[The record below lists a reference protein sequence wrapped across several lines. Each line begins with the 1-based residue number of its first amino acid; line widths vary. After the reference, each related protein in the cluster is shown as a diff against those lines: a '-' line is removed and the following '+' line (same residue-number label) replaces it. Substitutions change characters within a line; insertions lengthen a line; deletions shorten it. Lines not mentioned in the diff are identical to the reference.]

1 MEITWKNEK
10 RKVKDLLPAEYNPR
24 RITEKE
30 KQDLEYSLKTW
41 GYVVPVQINTGTR
54 DNVLIGGHQRV
65 GILAALGRL
74 EEEIDVRVP
83 SRELTIEEEKE
94 LNVSLNRMGGQFDWT
109 KLFKNF
115 DLDMLLR
122 SGFEND
128 ELSRMW
134 DDVDLVDDL
143 EHNGAG
149 REPEEPVVPRLA
161 YGDIYELGH
170 QRLMCGDATK
180 MEDVE
185 KLMAGDQ
192 ADMIWMDPPFEIASS
207 EGKDPEET
215 DPEEDYQEAISRAI
229 DNALE
234 HAKENVHVF
243 HWADEQHIGTVQAV
257 MKAAGVLPQ
266 RVCMWINQN
275 LGLTPKV
282 AFTKLYE
289 PCVYGI
295 KGKPYLDPRHA
306 KLNEIL
312 NKEVGSGNQVRDEV
326 YDLFNIWLT
335 NKDKSNEFL
344 PTGEKPVSVL
354 QKPLRRTTAAGH
366 IVLDLFAGTGGT
378 LMACE
383 QMGRKS
389 RVMDL
394 DLVECEKIIR
404 RWELHTGKRAIKI

>member
-1 MEITWKNEK
+1 MEITWQNEK

-24 RITEKE
+24 RITDKE

-41 GYVVPVQINTGTR
+41 GYVVPVQINTGDR

-143 EHNGAG
+143 DHNGSG
-149 REPEEPVVPRLA
+149 REPEEPVVPRLGT
-161 YGDIYELGH
+161 GDVYELGH
-170 QRLMCGDATK
+170 QRLMCGDALNPEHVATL
-180 MEDVE
+180 MGEE
-185 KLMAGDQ
+185 K
-192 ADMIWMDPPFEIASS
+192 ADLIWMDAPLEMA
-207 EGKDPEET
+207 ETPEET
-215 DPEEDYQEAISRAI
+215 IAKYTIALG
-229 DNALE
+229 NATK
-234 HAKENVHVF
+234 HAKENAHLF
-243 HWADEQHIGTVQAV
+243 WWTDERSIGMVDQLFTTAGAKVQ
-257 MKAAGVLPQ
+257 
-266 RVCMWINQN
+266 RICMWINQN
-275 LGLTPKV
+275 LGLTPKI

-289 PCVYGI
+289 PCVYGTI
-295 KGKPYLDPRHA
+295 GKPYLDARYA

-335 NKDKSNEFL
+335 GKDKSNDFL
-344 PTGEKPVSVL
+344 PTGEKPISVL
-354 QKPLRRTTAAGH
+354 QKPLRRCTAAGH
-366 IVLDLFAGTGGT
+366 IVLDLFGGTGGT

-389 RVMDL
+389 RLMET
-394 DLVECEKIIR
+394 DLVECEKILR
-404 RWELHTGKRAIKI
+404 RWELNTGKQAKKI